1 MRGHAADKLLLG
13 HDTPVLGGRGE
24 VLERPTGHFEG
35 TYFGPAN
42 GWVRPIR
49 DVAPTPYS
57 VFTADGSI
65 AKDAEPLRST
75 MKESATS
82 ALTNSAFSWK
92 FGSEVPE
99 DVAWIDERFVR
110 VRQCSGGG
118 LSRAHEAIL

>member
-1 MRGHAADKLLLG
+1 VRGHAADKLLLG

-24 VLERPTGHFEG
+24 VLERSTGHFEG

-65 AKDAEPLRST
+65 AREGHTAV
-75 MKESATS
+75 
-82 ALTNSAFSWK
+82 ALDPE
-92 FGSEVPE
+92 GSP
-99 DVAWIDERFVR
+99 
-110 VRQCSGGG
+110 
-118 LSRAHEAIL
+118 SRP